1 MQLSIVIPTFN
12 SELIIDKL
20 VKQIE
25 NEKFYSYEIVIVNDC
40 STDETYKKLIA
51 LKKNFSNL
59 KIINLQSNI
68 GQVGATLCG
77 VEKASGEIIVT
88 MDDDLQH
95 DPKYIEKLI
104 KEIQNKNYDIV
115 VAKWGLD
122 ETIVRNLGSYFF
134 SIISS
139 FLILKSINFR
149 NTAFRAIKKEYKE
162 EFINFFIT
170 RYWIDPRRINAK
182 ISQISI
188 PHQNQTFRP
197 YSTFKSRITFAM
209 ILSYIKNFPNNNSTP
224 QEGTSTWNRRR
235 RLEDSELDINKSILE
250 QINLLRIVDN
260 KLYPAYFHYKGE
272 KFILQID
279 KAKKN

>member
-25 NEKFYSYEIVIVNDC
+25 TETFTNYEIVIVNEC
-40 STDETYKKLIA
+40 STDETYKKLIM
-51 LKKNFSNL
+51 LKEINSNL

-104 KEIQNKNYDIV
+104 NEIQNKNYEIV

-139 FLILKSINFR
+139 LLVLQSMNFR
-149 NTAFRAIKKEYKE
+149 NTAFRAIKKEHKDQ
-162 EFINFFIT
+162 FIDFFIA
-170 RYWIDPRRINAK
+170 RYWIDPRRINTK
-182 ISQISI
+182 ISQILI

-197 YSTFKSRITFAM
+197 YSTFKSRITLATKHI
-209 ILSYIKNFPNNNSTP
+209 ILDTYLVHLLLVLFLINN
-224 QEGTSTWNRRR
+224 
-235 RLEDSELDINKSILE
+235 LYFLSILLLFFTFL
-250 QINLLRIVDN
+250 QYINRFFLR
-260 KLYPAYFHYKGE
+260 
-272 KFILQID
+272 
-279 KAKKN
+279 KKRKNAFLNSN

>member
-77 VEKASGEIIVT
+77 VEKASGEVIVT

-197 YSTFKSRITFAM
+197 YSTFKSRITLATQHILLDTYLVHLLM
-209 ILSYIKNFPNNNSTP
+209 ILILINNLYFLATLLLFFTSLQYMNKNFLRKKRKNAFLNS
-224 QEGTSTWNRRR
+224 N
-235 RLEDSELDINKSILE
+235 
-250 QINLLRIVDN
+250 
-260 KLYPAYFHYKGE
+260 
-272 KFILQID
+272 
-279 KAKKN
+279 